1 MPLDTGIPVIGRSI
15 VGQPID
21 RRDGRLKVTGRARY
35 AAEFDIDN
43 LAYAVLVQS
52 TIASGEIAG
61 FDLSEAQTIPGVLTI
76 LTPDNAPRVPQAA
89 PGQSETSGPLVAKP
103 LLQDKLVYY
112 NGQHIA
118 LAVADTLEGAQQAA
132 ALVRAQYREAEAQIR
147 MQDALGSA
155 YPPKRFRNGARPPDS
170 RRGDPEAT
178 FTAAPV
184 KIDATYT
191 TPVEHHNPME
201 PHATI
206 ALWEGDGDSK
216 RLTVYSATQG
226 FRTRVTPSRSC
237 SGSRPSRCGRSAR
250 SSEAVSAARATPG
263 RMSRSRRWRRRP
275 SGAR

>member
-1 MPLDTGIPVIGRSI
+1 MPLDTGFPIPGRAV

-43 LAYAVLVQS
+43 LAHAVLVQS

-61 FDLSEAQTIPGVLTI
+61 FDLAAAQAVHGVLAI
-76 LTPDNAPRVPQAA
+76 LTPENAPRLPEQ
-89 PGQSETSGPLVAKP
+89 PSGQSGTSGPLVATP
-103 LLQDKLVYY
+103 LLQDRLVYY

-118 LAVADTLEGAQQAA
+118 VVVADTLERAQQAA
-132 ALVRAQYREAEAQIR
+132 ALVRVEYREAEAQIR
-147 MQDALGSA
+147 MEDSLGAA

-170 RRGDPEAT
+170 RRGDPEA
-178 FTAAPV
+178 ALAMAPMR
-184 KIDATYT
+184 IDATYT

-206 ALWEGDGDSK
+206 ALWEGEGENH

-226 FRTRVTPSRSC
+226 ISNTREALAMPRPISTGPSRIARG
-237 SGSRPSRCGRSAR
+237 SGGRRAQPNASAP
-250 SSEAVSAARATPG
+250 AA
-263 RMSRSRRWRRRP
+263 
-275 SGAR
+275 